1 MTALIAI
8 DGELEPE
15 NRAGYEQYYQGSFM
29 QRLVAGWTSSGGA
42 TYVRGP
48 NGNLRSAAHAAARA
62 LPLALEAARK
72 GGGSGLILAGY
83 SRGGAAAIVL
93 SQRLAGYDIPVRCLA
108 LFDAV
113 DLDLTVGTGIGSN
126 VALTVHGHRS
136 PDSGSRPR
144 WPNCGLTSPN
154 RLYHLGV
161 KITHWG
167 ASGVPPAFNRPGAK
181 LTETL
186 ESGETRETN
195 VTYQEELAG
204 MQRLWSWMKMHIDGG
219 PKLQLPTPD
228 KLYTVRQ
235 GDSLSLIA
243 GQNWGDVLLWPVLYD
258 ANKDIVGP
266 DPNYLRIGLALAIP
280 PIEGLSEAELGQI
293 RARGRNWRAA

>member
-15 NRAGYEQYYQGSFM
+15 NRAGYEQYYRGSFM
-29 QRLVAGWTSSGGA
+29 QQLVAGWSKGTA
-42 TYVRGP
+42 VYARGP
-48 NGNLRSAAHAAARA
+48 NGSIRSSAHAANRI
-62 LPLALEAARK
+62 LPQALEIAR
-72 GGGSGLILAGY
+72 GGHGMILAGY

-93 SQRLAGYDIPVRCLA
+93 AQLLGRQGIPVHCLA

-113 DLDLTVGTGIGSN
+113 DLDWTVGTGISSN

-136 PDSGSRPR
+136 PDSYSRPR

-154 RLYHLGV
+154 RLYRQGV

-167 ASGVPPAFNRPGAK
+167 ASGVPPVFTRPGAK
-181 LTETL
+181 LTEVV
-186 ESGETRETN
+186 ESGMIRETN

-204 MQRLWSWMKMHIDGG
+204 MQRLWSWIKMHIDGG
-219 PKLQLPTPD
+219 PKLQLPVPD
-228 KLYTVRQ
+228 ELYTVVQ

-243 GQNWGDVLLWPVLYD
+243 GRAWKDVLLWPILYD
-258 ANKDIVGP
+258 ANKDIVGRN
-266 DPNYLRIGLALAIP
+266 PNYLRIGLVLAIP
-280 PIEGLSEAELGQI
+280 SIDRLTEAELNAM